1 MRTLLLS
8 VSFLFVAA
16 VPAQQ
21 QWTLQQCLQ
30 RAEEKNLNVRN
41 AELSAELADR
51 VHDQAFWSF
60 LPNLNAGGTH
70 GYNYGRVIDRF
81 TNTFATDRVR
91 TNNFWLS
98 SNLTIYQGGQLH
110 NNKIQTSISEEAARK
125 GLEAARN
132 DVRTEVVRGFINI
145 LGLRERIS
153 AAEAQKANTGDQVAR
168 TQALVDAGR
177 SARVEL
183 LDIQAQLAS
192 EEYNVTD
199 LRNQL
204 EQAML
209 SLGQSLRLEPD
220 EQATFSIEAPPI
232 GTLNLSEPTA
242 TESDVLNRVL
252 ASNPAYAQ
260 AELNAK
266 SAEQGVAVARAGTL
280 PTLGFQA
287 SVGTG
292 YSGRN
297 FETVGSP
304 VVTEQPIGA
313 TAGGEIVYAPSVD
326 YATQTRP
333 FGKQLDDNL
342 NESLLFTLNVPIFNN
357 KQNSLAIDR
366 ARIQH
371 EQAKNRQ
378 ETSRLTL
385 QRDVQNALVAQ
396 RNAYRQHESARRSE
410 EAAEA
415 ALAFAQERFDHGVI
429 NAIELNTA
437 KVRLQQATANRINAK
452 YSYLMSQKSL
462 DILQGMPVT
471 L

>member
-1 MRTLLLS
+1 MRSSTLVLC
-8 VSFLFVAA
+8 VSALVAN
-16 VPAQQ
+16 AQQ
-21 QWTLQQCLQ
+21 SWTLQQCLQ
-30 RAEEKNLNVRN
+30 RAEDKNLNVRDAQLN
-41 AELSAELADR
+41 AELADR

-91 TNNFWLS
+91 TNNFWLNS
-98 SNLTIYQGGQLH
+98 DLALYQGGRLRNTHKQAA
-110 NNKIQTSISEEAARK
+110 TDEAAALK

-132 DVRTEVVRGFINI
+132 DVRTEVVRGFINV
-145 LGLRERIS
+145 LGLRERIT
-153 AAEAQKANTGDQVAR
+153 AAEAQMANTREQMNRVD
-168 TQALVDAGR
+168 ALVEAGR

-183 LDIQAQLAS
+183 LDIQAQFAS

-204 EQAML
+204 EQATL
-209 SLGQSLRLEPD
+209 QLGQALRLEPA
-220 EQATFSIEAPPI
+220 EQSTFNIVAPPI
-232 GTLNLSEPTA
+232 GNLDLSEPTA
-242 TESDVLNRVL
+242 TEADVLARVL

-260 AELNAK
+260 AELSAQ
-266 SAEQGVAVARAGTL
+266 SAEQGITIARSGSL
-280 PTLGFQA
+280 PSLGFSA

-297 FETVGSP
+297 LETIGSP
-304 VVTEQPIGA
+304 VISSMPIGL
-313 TAGGEIVYAPSVD
+313 TASGETVFAPSID

-342 NESLLFTLNVPIFNN
+342 NESLSFTLSVPIFNN

-366 ARIQH
+366 ARIQR
-371 EQAKNRQ
+371 EQAVNRQ
-378 ETSRLTL
+378 ENQRLSL

-396 RNAYRQHESARRSE
+396 RNAYRQYQSASRSV

-415 ALAFAQERFDHGVI
+415 SVAFAEERFTQGVI

-437 KVRLQQATANRINAK
+437 KVRLQQATADRINAK
-452 YSYLMSQKSL
+452 YSYLMAQKSL
-462 DILQGMPVT
+462 DILQGLPVS

>member
-1 MRTLLLS
+1 MRS
-8 VSFLFVAA
+8 FVAA
-16 VPAQQ
+16 AGLLIGLALQAQQ
-21 QWTLQQCLQ
+21 KWTLQQCLQ
-30 RAEEKNLNVRN
+30 RAEEKNLTVRN
-41 AELSAELADR
+41 AELSADLADR

-98 SNLTIYQGGQLH
+98 SNLTLYQGGQLRNTH
-110 NNKIQTSISEEAARK
+110 KQAAISEEAALK

-132 DVRTEVVRGFINI
+132 DVRTEVVRGFINV
-145 LGLRERIS
+145 LGLRERIT
-153 AAEAQKANTGDQVAR
+153 AAEAQMANTREQVAR

-183 LDIQAQLAS
+183 LDIEAQLAS
-192 EEYNVTD
+192 EEYTVTD

-204 EQAML
+204 DQANL
-209 SLGQSLRLEPD
+209 LLGQSLRLDPA
-220 EQATFSIEAPPI
+220 EQAVFAVEAPPI
-232 GTLNLSEPTA
+232 GTLNLAEPTA
-242 TESDVLNRVL
+242 TVEEVLARVL
-252 ASNPAYAQ
+252 ASNPAFAQ
-260 AELNAK
+260 ASLNAE
-266 SAEQGVAVARAGTL
+266 SAEQGVSIARAGTL
-280 PTLGFQA
+280 PSLGFQA

-304 VVTEQPIGA
+304 VITEQPIGA
-313 TAGGEIVYAPSVD
+313 TAGGELVYAPSYD

-342 NESLLFTLNVPIFNN
+342 NESLLFTLSVPIFNN

-378 ETSRLTL
+378 ETSRLSL

-396 RNAYRQHESARRSE
+396 RNAFRQHESARRSA

-415 ALAFAQERFDHGVI
+415 ALEFAQERFDHGVI

-437 KVRLQQATANRINAK
+437 KVRAQQATADRINAK
-452 YSYLMSQKSL
+452 YSYLMAQKSL
-462 DILQGMPVT
+462 DILQGIPVT

>member
-1 MRTLLLS
+1 MRSILLYA
-8 VSFLFVAA
+8 SFLFITALD
-16 VPAQQ
+16 AQQ
-21 QWTLQQCLQ
+21 KWTLQQCLQ

-41 AELSAELADR
+41 AELNAELADR

-98 SNLTIYQGGQLH
+98 SNLAIYQGGQLR
-110 NNKIQTSISEEAARK
+110 NTKIQTSISEEAARK

-132 DVRTEVVRGFINI
+132 DVRTEVVRSFINV
-145 LGLRERIS
+145 LGLRERIG
-153 AAEAQKANTGDQVAR
+153 AAEAQMSNTRSQVDR
-168 TQALVDAGR
+168 VQALVDAGR

-199 LRNQL
+199 LTNQL
-204 EQAML
+204 EQATL
-209 SLGQSLRLEPD
+209 LLGQSLRLEPD
-220 EQATFSIEAPPI
+220 EQVSFAIEAPPI
-232 GTLNLSEPTA
+232 GTLNLTEPTA
-242 TESDVLNRVL
+242 TEADVLVRVL
-252 ASNPAYAQ
+252 AANPAFAQ
-260 AELNAK
+260 ATLNAE
-266 SAEQGVAVARAGTL
+266 SAEQGILVARAGTR
-280 PTLGFQA
+280 PSLGFQA

-304 VVTEQPIGA
+304 VITEQPIGA
-313 TAGGEIVYAPSVD
+313 TAGGDVVYAPSYD
-326 YATQTRP
+326 YATRTRP

-378 ETSRLTL
+378 ETSRLSL

-396 RNAYRQHESARRSE
+396 RNAYRQHESARLSA

-415 ALAFAQERFDHGVI
+415 ALAFAQERYDHGVI

-437 KVRLQQATANRINAK
+437 KVRVQQAVANRINAK
-452 YSYLMSQKSL
+452 YSYIMAQKSL
-462 DILQGMPVT
+462 EILQGLPVS